1 MENLLL
7 SCIESRVENNRSFY
21 GRFQLGPFNIG
32 QSVTIANAMR
42 RTLLSELSGL
52 AIIAVEIQ
60 GVSHE
65 YSTIKGVR
73 ESVLDILLNLKQVVL
88 SSDKKCNQPEIGFLK
103 IQGPGVVKTSNFKL
117 PSFIQCVDPD
127 QYIATLSDNGILEMK
142 FMICEGK
149 NFLVETPL
157 PLIEK
162 SFQLNFQTKNSI
174 KKNEKENLQ
183 RQAPAK
189 GSSSFKPLVS
199 NSENDVKKSVPQKET
214 SSLTK
219 NKFSRLTSK
228 IQFSETNLLVTTRNF
243 QEFEKT
249 LLNQNKKL
257 NDTVVNNKYNN
268 PVNEFKSP
276 FNSLDYKPTSED
288 PGKIVSS
295 SSSPS
300 LELET
305 VFDEQKINV
314 LPRQAKKDQ
323 NFFFDEKKINTNLL
337 IIDPV
342 FMPISKVNFLIEN
355 VDEFSSISNT
365 SLANRLKKTFL
376 QEKII
381 LEIWTNGSIHPRHAI
396 HKAAQKLID
405 VFVPFQ
411 KTYFYKKTKFPVNS
425 SFNILSDKTKVKK
438 TEKTIS
444 PLDKNKLLFKDGES
458 SPSLSLNKIYRPWR
472 AQLKKNDFPLFP
484 SLCNAKDNAK
494 KKNSEK
500 YAYLAS
506 LKSKKKLKREFHKI
520 TSHFSYKT
528 QSSDIASLNLP
539 FKSYICL
546 KRANI
551 NTIDDILNCSRDELV
566 SLKNFGEKSLKR
578 LENILLDRNCK
589 LQD

>member
-88 SSDKKCNQPEIGFLK
+88 SSDKKYNQPEIGFLK
-103 IQGPGVVKTSNFKL
+103 IQGPGVVKTSDLKL

-127 QYIATLSDNGILEMK
+127 QYIATLSDNGMLEMK

-149 NFLVETPL
+149 NFLIETPF

-174 KKNEKENLQ
+174 KKNQEENL
-183 RQAPAK
+183 
-189 GSSSFKPLVS
+189 SSPLLSLMTLVS
-199 NSENDVKKSVPQKET
+199 NSENNVKKSVNKTAQKET
-214 SSLTK
+214 SYIA
-219 NKFSRLTSK
+219 NNNFSRLTSK
-228 IQFSETNLLVTTRNF
+228 IQSSETNLLVTTRNF
-243 QEFEKT
+243 QKFEKT

-257 NDTVVNNKYNN
+257 NDIALNNKYNN
-268 PVNEFKSP
+268 SVNEFKLP
-276 FNSLDYKPTSED
+276 FNSVDYKSISEN

-300 LELET
+300 LEPET
-305 VFDEQKINV
+305 IFDNQKVNT
-314 LPRQAKKDQ
+314 LPRQAKKDE
-323 NFFFDEKKINTNLL
+323 NFFFDEKRTNTNLL
-337 IIDPV
+337 MIDAI

-355 VDEFSSISNT
+355 VDEFSSISNI
-365 SLANRLKKTFL
+365 SLTNRLKKTFL

-411 KTYFYKKTKFPVNS
+411 KTYSYKKTKFPVNS
-425 SFNILSDKTKVKK
+425 SFNVLPDETKVKK
-438 TEKTIS
+438 IEKTIS
-444 PLDKNKLLFKDGES
+444 PLDENKLLFKDNES
-458 SPSLSLNKIYRPWR
+458 TPSLSLNKIYRPWR
-472 AQLKKNDFPLFP
+472 AQLKKNDF
-484 SLCNAKDNAK
+484 K
-494 KKNSEK
+494 KISEK
-500 YAYLAS
+500 HAYS
-506 LKSKKKLKREFHKI
+506 VSFQTKKKLKREFHRR
-520 TSHFSYKT
+520 TSNFSYKP
-528 QSSDIASLNLP
+528 QLSDIASLNLP

-551 NTIDDILNCSRDELV
+551 NTIDDILNCSRNELT
-566 SLKNFGEKSLKR
+566 SLKNFGDKSLKR
-578 LENILLDRNCK
+578 LENVLLDRNCK
-589 LQD
+589 LED